1 MSGFAQ
7 KEVQDAL
14 KARLREV
21 APTLSDHYVIV
32 NDSVGSAFTVS
43 ANGTTAPCY
52 PFPSGCCTDILGA
65 LGTSAGAFVIISGT
79 GSIGQVV
86 TEDLDER
93 VGGWGHLLGDGT

>member
-52 PFPSGCCTDILGA
+52 PFPSGCCTDTLG
-65 LGTSAGAFVIISGT
+65 G
-79 GSIGQVV
+79 
-86 TEDLDER
+86 
-93 VGGWGHLLGDGT
+93 LGDKCRSLCDHQWHRLDWAGGD